1 MKKQNEN
8 IEEYEMSKPFLEE
21 KSFNDPK
28 DSDIPKPD
36 GETVSSNEEEDEN
49 DKPGENIFK

>member
-1 MKKQNEN
+1 MKKQKTITEN
-8 IEEYEMSKPFLEE
+8 QKMSNPLNNC
-21 KSFNDPK
+21 KSIYDPNDQ
-28 DSDIPKPD
+28 DTPKPD